1 MSVINQIVP
10 GSVRNFGI
18 GDGSI
23 PDYTPSQVTTA
34 LHLPV
39 ISAVFPKGPL
49 AEAIGTHWIRIS
61 DVNQIFGDIMD
72 PDGPL
77 YSPTSLLLQQLAAGG
92 QSVVGI
98 RRLSV
103 NNEQARVAL
112 SAFLQK
118 KEVPDYERDLNGRF
132 KRDAD
137 GNRIATGTVFQ
148 GIDIVIKQDPTAVDK
163 GVGELEA
170 RTIAGAGDEPETFV
184 LPLIDYVAGV
194 GEEYNKSGLNI
205 GVRNSTLNYRSVAE
219 FVKATGVYPIELKMF
234 TETTAGVRIPTKTVT
249 SSDSTVFTLFEAVFN
264 KVRYSVKRGVGDF
277 TNTNRNRKVVARP
290 APFNSVHTYQE
301 NIETL
306 CQMLYA
312 TESKVNDTLLEV
324 NARPYRQMNPFSL
337 VNHNGSPYY
346 AITSSENFQW
356 DLSGSIKA
364 TGGINPL
371 FTKEGKLPDYVT
383 NPEVSDPF
391 GLLQGVEFP
400 VTQAQSW
407 QVINNLMAAD
417 MVVYRDSLDI
427 KNYTKN
433 RQSVFWDV
441 GYGQEVKEAAE
452 QLLNSRKDVMV
463 FPCATVWTP
472 GRQNTLPEIYSRLNQ
487 LSTSVKM
494 NPESELH
501 GTPACR
507 ASINTIYAQLVD
519 EETAD
524 RFSGNLDLAYAFALF
539 AGNAEGVIRPAMSP
553 DSGENRVLRTMHSP
567 LVEFEENTVGGDNF
581 DKGGITLRTKDVD
594 QLFRP
599 ALPTVYSNPD
609 SVLKDVVTVFLCVCI
624 EKILQDVW
632 NNLSGDTTKTA
643 SQYVAEMKDTGERLC
658 RDRLGSLVRQII
670 VNPTYNETTPG
681 GRATMKVTGHA
692 WFNKGKYMMDLD
704 LMAYNEQDLDSTNA

>member
-18 GDGSI
+18 GDASI
-23 PDYTPSQVTTA
+23 PNYTPSQVTTA

-49 AEAIGTHWIRIS
+49 AEVIGTHWIRTS
-61 DVNQIFGDIMD
+61 DIGQIFGDIMD
-72 PDGPL
+72 PDSPL
-77 YSPTSLLLQQLAAGG
+77 YSPTSLLIQQLAAGG

-112 SAFLQK
+112 SAFVK
-118 KEVPDYERDLNGRF
+118 KVTVEDYERDLNGRF
-132 KRDAD
+132 KRNAD
-137 GNRIATGTVFQ
+137 GDRIPTGTTYQ
-148 GIDIVIKQDPTAVDK
+148 GLDVVIKHDPEAAKK
-163 GVGELEA
+163 GVGELEV
-170 RTIAGAGDEPETFV
+170 RTIAGGQGEGETFV
-184 LPLIDYVAGV
+184 FPLTDYVAGV
-194 GEEYNKSGLNI
+194 GDEYNKSGLQL
-205 GVRNSTLNYRSVAE
+205 GVRNTTLNYRSVTE
-219 FVKATGVYPIELKMF
+219 FIKETGVYPLELKMF

-249 SSDSTVFTLFEAVFN
+249 NTDSTLFTLFDAVYK

-290 APFNSVHTYQE
+290 APFNSVHVYQE

-312 TESKVNDTLLEV
+312 SESKVNESLLEV
-324 NARPYRQMNPFSL
+324 TNRPYRQMNPFTL
-337 VNHNGSPYY
+337 VDHTGAPYY
-346 AITSSENFQW
+346 TLTSSENFQW
-356 DLSGSIKA
+356 DLTGSVKA
-364 TGGINPL
+364 TGGISPL
-371 FTKEGKLPDYVT
+371 LTKEGKLPAYVKT
-383 NPEVSDPF
+383 PEVNDPF
-391 GLLQGVEFP
+391 GLLEGVEFP

-407 QVINNLMAAD
+407 QVINALMAAD
-417 MVVYRDSLDI
+417 MIVYRDSLDI

-441 GYGQEVKEAAE
+441 GYTQEVKDAAE

-463 FPCATVWTP
+463 FPCATVWEP

-487 LSTSVKM
+487 LSTAVKM
-494 NPESELH
+494 YPESELH
-501 GTPACR
+501 GTPTCR

-524 RFSGNLDLAYAFALF
+524 RFSGNLDLAYSFALF

-553 DSGENRVLRTMHSP
+553 DSGENRTLRTMHSP
-567 LVEFEENTVGGDNF
+567 LVEFEDNTIGGDNF

-609 SVLKDVVTVFLCVCI
+609 SVLKDVITVFLCVCI
-624 EKILQDVW
+624 EKIAQDEW
-632 NNLSGDTTKTA
+632 NNLSGDTTKSA
-643 SQYVAEMKDTGERLC
+643 AEYVALFKDGAERKC
-658 RDRLGSLVRQII
+658 RDRLGALVRQITF
-670 VNPTYNETTPG
+670 NPTYNETTPG
-681 GRATMKVTGHA
+681 GRAVMKTTGHA
-692 WFNKGKYMMDLD
+692 YFNKGKYMMDLD
-704 LMAYNEQDLDSTNA
+704 LFAYNEQDLDGTNA